1 MDGTGAVGLSLAVVG
16 ALDPTALADDV
27 VGNCFDLTGAVL
39 FPGCPCGAIVASFA
53 AVAIAAAILA
63 SPAADATPLFALV
76 EAAEAAADPPAG
88 AVVVFVDVGVGIGRG
103 ILLPYGDCID
113 LL

>member
-1 MDGTGAVGLSLAVVG
+1 MDGTGAAGLPLAVAG
-16 ALDPTALADDV
+16 ALGPTALADDV

-63 SPAADATPLFALV
+63 SSATDATPLFALV
-76 EAAEAAADPPAG
+76 EAAAAADPLAG

>member
-1 MDGTGAVGLSLAVVG
+1 MDDSGAVGLPWAVVG
-16 ALDPTALADDV
+16 ALGPTALADDV
-27 VGNCFDLTGAVL
+27 VGNCFDFSSAVL

-63 SPAADATPLFALV
+63 SSAADTIPLFALV
-76 EAAEAAADPPAG
+76 EAAAAAEPPAG
-88 AVVVFVDVGVGIGRG
+88 VVLVIVDVGVGIGRG